1 MNTKIILLLLLIV
14 LVPLSSLRPYDD
26 DIDSIV
32 NLEIEPESTF
42 ILPEETILKIPK
54 PHALNKLGIGGHYFV
69 FKMGILESANSYT
82 IVNRFGYMGKYQFN
96 KKTLRLLGF
105 NNRQIKTFLYNPN
118 IQELAMEKLTIHN
131 KLYFDRN
138 NLLGYVGTTVGG
150 VRISLEGMLAAA
162 HLRGPSSV
170 KKYLQTNGVINRVD
184 GNNTSVKNY
193 LKEFERIA
201 I

>member
-1 MNTKIILLLLLIV
+1 MKVILLFLLIV
-14 LVPLSSLRPYDD
+14 LVPLSSLRPYDSSM
-26 DIDSIV
+26 DSII
-32 NLEIEPESTF
+32 NLEPEPESNF
-42 ILPEETILKIPK
+42 ILSEKTILKIPK
-54 PHALNKLGIGGHYFV
+54 PHTLNRLGINGCYFV
-69 FKMGILESANSYT
+69 FKMGSLESANSYT

-96 KKTLRLLGF
+96 KRTLRMLDF
-105 NNRQIKTFLYNPN
+105 NSKQIKTFLYNPN

-138 NLLGYVGTTVGG
+138 NLLGYVGTIVGG

-162 HLRGPSSV
+162 HLRGPYSV
-170 KKYLQTNGVINRVD
+170 KKYLQTNGMINKVD

-193 LKEFERIA
+193 LKEFEQIT